1 MPLLYVP
8 LIMYAS
14 WMELMTNPFV
24 APFKTPI
31 ADDSDTEELATRAC
45 E

>member
-8 LIMYAS
+8 MIMYAS
-14 WMELMTNPFV
+14 WMEYLTHPFV
-24 APFKTPI
+24 VPFGAPNDDDDE
-31 ADDSDTEELATRAC
+31 ADAFAIRTR

>member
-14 WMELMTNPFV
+14 WMELMTHPFV
-24 APFKTPI
+24 VPASI
-31 ADDSDTEELATRAC
+31 ATDDAGEADAFAIRPRE
-45 E
+45 